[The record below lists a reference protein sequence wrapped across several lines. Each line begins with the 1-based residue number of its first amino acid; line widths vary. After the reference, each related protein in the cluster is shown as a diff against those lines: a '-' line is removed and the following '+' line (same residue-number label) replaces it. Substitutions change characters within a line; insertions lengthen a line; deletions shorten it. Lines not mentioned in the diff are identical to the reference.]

1 MLLNQKTCME
11 HAFSALRLVQM
22 LPVLSIHYP
31 QRKSTA
37 LNIERGFSSVF
48 GHRLHEIITI
58 NS

>member
-1 MLLNQKTCME
+1 ME

-22 LPVLSIHYP
+22 LPVLSIRYP

>member
-1 MLLNQKTCME
+1 ME

-31 QRKSTA
+31 QTKPVA
-37 LNIERGFSSVF
+37 LEIELGFSSVF